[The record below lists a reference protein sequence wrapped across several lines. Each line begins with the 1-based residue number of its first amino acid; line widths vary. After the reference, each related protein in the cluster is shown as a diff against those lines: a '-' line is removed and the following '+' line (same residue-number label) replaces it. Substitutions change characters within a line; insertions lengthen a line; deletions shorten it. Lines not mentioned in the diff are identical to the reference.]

1 MSSSSPMGNFTN
13 LSELDRNILALLKQD
28 ARASFSSMAAQLD
41 VSRTTVK
48 DHIDRLKS
56 SGVIQRFTIEVA
68 ENTVQPNNG
77 VSAFFHIKLRRAV
90 CKIIHESIR
99 GWPELV
105 GCWSLAGGT
114 DMSIQISCVSDDH
127 LEILRDRLARHPEI
141 ETLWTAII
149 LRQWVQHLNPEQN
162 YKPSD
167 EKDRLDVRLEEIE
180 AAEKYGKSPEAN

>member
-1 MSSSSPMGNFTN
+1 MSIPTTIGSFARV
-13 LSELDRNILALLKQD
+13 SELDRKILALLKQD
-28 ARASFSSMAAQLD
+28 SRASFSSMAAQLD

-48 DHIDRLKS
+48 DHIDRLQS

-68 ENTVQPNNG
+68 ETAAQPNNG

-90 CKIIHESIR
+90 CKIVHESIR

-149 LRQWVQHLNPEQN
+149 LRQWVQHLNPGQN
-162 YKPSD
+162 YKPGE
-167 EKDRLDVRLEEIE
+167 EKDRLDIRIEEIA
-180 AAEKYGKSPEAN
+180 AAEKDTGSSQPN